1 MSYHMHAGDVMIS
14 PPGVATVCSGRELEL
29 TCSTSGRN
37 TSIVIHRWSFSFIP
51 NTRAIFSDRSGN
63 QSSHLLVNST
73 ISLIFTRVSS
83 EDSLPLISRL
93 LISPVSDGLNG
104 SSVNCMDVATSE
116 SMSTSINVIDNIQPQ
131 GKMTIQY
138 VCTVWMYI
146 AYIIMRDV
154 GMPS

>member
-1 MSYHMHAGDVMIS
+1 MSYHMHAGDVIIS
-14 PPGVATVCSGRELEL
+14 PPGVATVCSGHQLEL
-29 TCSTSGRN
+29 TCSTSGP
-37 TSIVIHRWSFSFIP
+37 IHEWSFSFIP
-51 NTRAIFSDRSGN
+51 MTRAIVSDRPDN
-63 QSSHLLVNST
+63 QISYLLVNST
-73 ISLIFTRVSS
+73 ISFNFSRVSS

-104 SSVNCMDVATSE
+104 SSVSCMDIATSE

-131 GKMTIQY
+131 GKMAIQY
-138 VCTVWMYI
+138 VCTAWMYI